1 MPNTNCLQG
10 MQCPKCKSLEPF
22 AIEVTTTFSV
32 SDEGTGDQ
40 LGDTH
45 WDNDSYCECCQCV
58 FIGTVKDFSV
68 ANCSMSERPKEGV
81 A

>member
-22 AIEVTTTFSV
+22 AIEVTTTFRV
-32 SDEGTGDQ
+32 FDEGTEDQ
-40 LGDTH
+40 IGDTN
-45 WDNDSYCECCQCV
+45 WDEDSYCECCECCECV
-58 FIGTVKDFSV
+58 FTGTVKDFTV
-68 ANCSMSERPKEGV
+68 MADAKEMS